1 MKRRIA
7 ETMRLILFG
16 PPGAGK
22 GTQADFI
29 REKCGVEHI
38 STGDVLRE
46 AMKNETEVGL
56 YAKSFMDKGELVPDE
71 VVTEI
76 IRLKISELGEGGFML
91 DGFPRTLEQA
101 RSLGSILSDT
111 GIGIDAVIF
120 LEVSDE
126 EVVQRIIKRQE
137 IEGRQDDTEDVIKNR
152 LRVYKDQTSPLKDF
166 YEKAGVLRT
175 VEGVGQ
181 ISDIAERIDGVLKQ
195 LQ

>member
-1 MKRRIA
+1 
-7 ETMRLILFG
+7 MRLILFG

-29 REKCGVEHI
+29 RGNYEVEHI

-76 IRLKISELGEGGFML
+76 IRQKISAIGEGGFML

-101 RSLGSILSDT
+101 RSLDGILTDA

-120 LEVSDE
+120 LEVPDE
-126 EVVQRIIKRQE
+126 EVVQRITNRQK
-137 IEGRQDDTEDVIKNR
+137 IEGRRDDTEDVIRNR

-166 YEKAGVLRT
+166 YEKTGVLRA

>member
-1 MKRRIA
+1 
-7 ETMRLILFG
+7 MRLILFG

-29 REKCGVEHI
+29 RERYEVEHV

-76 IRLKISELGEGGFML
+76 IRQKISAIGEGGFML
-91 DGFPRTLEQA
+91 DGFPRTLDQA
-101 RSLGSILSDT
+101 RSLDGILADA
-111 GIGIDAVIF
+111 GIGIDAVVF
-120 LEVSDE
+120 LEVPDE
-126 EVVQRIIKRQE
+126 EVVQRITKRQK
-137 IEGRQDDTEDVIKNR
+137 IEGRQDDTEDVIRNR

-166 YEKAGVLRT
+166 YEKTGVLRT

>member
-1 MKRRIA
+1 MP

-29 REKCGVEHI
+29 REKYGVEHI

-46 AMKNETEVGL
+46 AMKNETKVGL

-76 IRLKISELGEGGFML
+76 IRLKISGLGEGCFML

-101 RSLGSILSDT
+101 RSLDSILSDA
-111 GIGIDAVIF
+111 GIGVDAVIF
-120 LEVSDE
+120 LEVPDE
-126 EVVQRIIKRQE
+126 EVVRRIIKRQE

-152 LRVYKDQTSPLKDF
+152 LRVYKDRTAPLKDF
-166 YEKAGVLRT
+166 YGKASVLRM
-175 VEGVGQ
+175 VEGVGE
-181 ISDIAERIDGVLKQ
+181 ISDIAEGIDGVLKQ

>member
-1 MKRRIA
+1 MPRN
-7 ETMRLILFG
+7 MRLILFG

-29 REKCGVEHI
+29 REKYEVEHI

-76 IRLKISELGEGGFML
+76 IRQKISAIGGGGFML

-101 RSLGSILSDT
+101 RSLDGILADT

-120 LEVSDE
+120 LEVPDE
-126 EVVQRIIKRQE
+126 EVVQRITKRQKT
-137 IEGRQDDTEDVIKNR
+137 EGRRDDTEGVIRSR

-166 YEKAGVLRT
+166 YEKTGVLRA

>member
-1 MKRRIA
+1 
-7 ETMRLILFG
+7 MRLILFG

-29 REKCGVEHI
+29 REKYEVEHI

-76 IRLKISELGEGGFML
+76 IRQKISAIGERGFML

-101 RSLGSILSDT
+101 RSLNGILTDA
-111 GIGIDAVIF
+111 GIGIDAVIS
-120 LEVSDE
+120 LEVPDE
-126 EVVQRIIKRQE
+126 EVVQRITKRQK
-137 IEGRQDDTEDVIKNR
+137 IEGRRDDTEDVIRNR

-166 YEKAGVLRT
+166 YEKTGVLRA
-175 VEGVGQ
+175 VEGIGQ
-181 ISDIAERIDGVLKQ
+181 VSDIAERIDGVLKR

>member
-1 MKRRIA
+1 
-7 ETMRLILFG
+7 MRLILFG

-29 REKCGVEHI
+29 REKYGVEHI

-46 AMKNETEVGL
+46 AVKNGTEVGL

-76 IRLKISELGEGGFML
+76 IRQKISTLGEAGFML

-101 RSLGSILSDT
+101 KCLEDILT
-111 GIGIDAVIF
+111 GAGAAIDAVIF
-120 LEVSDE
+120 LEVPDQ
-126 EVVQRIIKRQE
+126 EVIQRIIRRQK
-137 IEGRQDDTEDVIKNR
+137 IEGRQDDTEDLIKNR

-166 YEKAGVLRT
+166 YEGTGVLHA
-175 VEGVGQ
+175 VEGVGE
-181 ISDIAERIDGVLKQ
+181 ISDIAVRVEGVLKN
-195 LQ
+195 L

>member
-1 MKRRIA
+1 
-7 ETMRLILFG
+7 MRLILFG

-29 REKCGVEHI
+29 REKYGVEHI

-46 AMKNETEVGL
+46 AIRNETEVGL

-76 IRLKISELGEGGFML
+76 IRQKISALGEGGFML

-101 RSLGSILSDT
+101 RSLDSILTDT

-120 LEVSDE
+120 LEVPDH
-126 EVVQRIIKRQE
+126 EVVQRIVKRQE
-137 IEGRQDDTEDVIKNR
+137 TEGRQDDTEDVIRNR

-166 YEKAGVLRT
+166 YEKTGTLRT

-181 ISDIAERIDGVLKQ
+181 ISDIAERIDGVIEQ

>member
-1 MKRRIA
+1 
-7 ETMRLILFG
+7 MRLILFG

>member
-1 MKRRIA
+1 
-7 ETMRLILFG
+7 MRLILFG

-29 REKCGVEHI
+29 KEKYGVEHI

-46 AMKNETEVGL
+46 AIKNKTEIGI

-76 IRLKISELGEGGFML
+76 IRQKISNLGDAGFML
-91 DGFPRTLEQA
+91 DGFPRTVEQA
-101 RSLGSILSDT
+101 KFLEDILREA

-126 EVVQRIIKRQE
+126 EVVRRIMGRQKK
-137 IEGRQDDTEDVIKNR
+137 EGRLDDSEDVIKNR
-152 LRVYKDQTSPLKDF
+152 LKVYKDQTSPLRDF
-166 YEKAGVLRT
+166 YDKAGVLRPIK
-175 VEGVGQ
+175 GVGQ
-181 ISDIAERIDGVLKQ
+181 ISDIALKIDEVLERIQ
-195 LQ
+195 

>member
-1 MKRRIA
+1 MPRD
-7 ETMRLILFG
+7 MRLILFG

-29 REKCGVEHI
+29 REKYEVEHI

-76 IRLKISELGEGGFML
+76 IRQKISAIGGGGFML

-101 RSLGSILSDT
+101 RSLDGILADT

-120 LEVSDE
+120 LEVPDE
-126 EVVQRIIKRQE
+126 EVVQRITKRQKT
-137 IEGRQDDTEDVIKNR
+137 EGRRDDTEGVIRNR

-166 YEKAGVLRT
+166 YEKTGVLRA

>member
-1 MKRRIA
+1 
-7 ETMRLILFG
+7 MRLILFG

-29 REKCGVEHI
+29 REKYEVEHI

-76 IRLKISELGEGGFML
+76 IRQKISSIGEGGFML
-91 DGFPRTLEQA
+91 DGFPRTLDQA
-101 RSLGSILSDT
+101 RSLDGILADA
-111 GIGIDAVIF
+111 GIGIDTVVF
-120 LEVSDE
+120 LEVPDE
-126 EVVQRIIKRQE
+126 EVVQRITKRQK
-137 IEGRQDDTEDVIKNR
+137 IEGRQDDTEDVIRNR

-166 YEKAGVLRT
+166 YEKTGVLRT

>member
-1 MKRRIA
+1 
-7 ETMRLILFG
+7 MRLILFG

-29 REKCGVEHI
+29 REKYGVEHI

-46 AMKNETEVGL
+46 AMKNETKVGL

-76 IRLKISELGEGGFML
+76 IRLKISGLGEGGFML

-101 RSLGSILSDT
+101 RSLDSILSGA
-111 GIGIDAVIF
+111 GIGVDAVIF
-120 LEVSDE
+120 LEVPDE
-126 EVVQRIIKRQE
+126 EVVRRIIKRQE

-152 LRVYKDQTSPLKDF
+152 LRVYKDRTAPLKDF
-166 YEKAGVLRT
+166 YGKASVLRM
-175 VEGVGQ
+175 VEGVGE
-181 ISDIAERIDGVLKQ
+181 ISDIAEGIDGVLKQ

>member
-1 MKRRIA
+1 
-7 ETMRLILFG
+7 MRLILFG

-29 REKCGVEHI
+29 REKYEVEHI

-46 AMKNETEVGL
+46 AMRNETEIGL

-76 IRLKISELGEGGFML
+76 IRQKISALGEGGFML

-101 RSLGSILSDT
+101 RSLDGILADA
-111 GIGIDAVIF
+111 GAGIDAVIF
-120 LEVSDE
+120 LEVPDR
-126 EVVQRIIKRQE
+126 EVVQRIVKRQK
-137 IEGRQDDTEDVIKNR
+137 IEGRLDDTEDVIRNR
-152 LRVYKDQTSPLKDF
+152 LRVYKDQTSPLRDF
-166 YEKAGVLRT
+166 YEKTGVLRT

-181 ISDIAERIDGVLKQ
+181 ISDIAERIDGVLKR

>member
-1 MKRRIA
+1 
-7 ETMRLILFG
+7 MRLILFG

-29 REKCGVEHI
+29 RDRYEVEHI

-76 IRLKISELGEGGFML
+76 IRQKISAIGEGGFML

-101 RSLGSILSDT
+101 RSLGSILADA

-120 LEVSDE
+120 LEVPDE
-126 EVVQRIIKRQE
+126 EVVQRITKRQK
-137 IEGRQDDTEDVIKNR
+137 IEGRQDDTEGVIRNR

-166 YEKAGVLRT
+166 YEKTGVLRT

-181 ISDIAERIDGVLKQ
+181 ISDIAGRIDGVLKQ

>member
-1 MKRRIA
+1 
-7 ETMRLILFG
+7 MRLILFG

-29 REKCGVEHI
+29 REKYEVEHI

-76 IRLKISELGEGGFML
+76 IRQKISAIGGGGFML

-101 RSLGSILSDT
+101 RSLDGILADT

-120 LEVSDE
+120 LEVPDE
-126 EVVQRIIKRQE
+126 EVVQRITKRQKT
-137 IEGRQDDTEDVIKNR
+137 EGRRDDTEGVIRNR

-166 YEKAGVLRT
+166 YEKTGVLRA

>member
-1 MKRRIA
+1 MPRN
-7 ETMRLILFG
+7 MRLILFG

-29 REKCGVEHI
+29 REKYEVEHI

-76 IRLKISELGEGGFML
+76 IRQKISAIGEGGFML

-101 RSLGSILSDT
+101 RSLDGILADT

-120 LEVSDE
+120 LEVPDE
-126 EVVQRIIKRQE
+126 EVVQRITKRQKT
-137 IEGRQDDTEDVIKNR
+137 EGRRDDTEGVIRNR

-166 YEKAGVLRT
+166 YEKTGVLRA

>member
-1 MKRRIA
+1 MP

-29 REKCGVEHI
+29 REKYGVEHI

-46 AMKNETEVGL
+46 AIKKETEVGL

-71 VVTEI
+71 VVTET
-76 IRLKISELGEGGFML
+76 IRLKISGLGEGGFML

-101 RSLGSILSDT
+101 RSLDSILSDA
-111 GIGIDAVIF
+111 GIGVDAVIF
-120 LEVSDE
+120 LEVPDE
-126 EVVQRIIKRQE
+126 EVVRRIIKRQE

-152 LRVYKDQTSPLKDF
+152 LKVYKDQTSPLKDF
-166 YEKAGVLRT
+166 YGKAGVLRT
-175 VEGVGQ
+175 VEGVGE

>member
-1 MKRRIA
+1 MPKI
-7 ETMRLILFG
+7 MRLILFG

-29 REKCGVEHI
+29 RENYGVEHI

-46 AMKNETEVGL
+46 AMKNGTEVGL

-76 IRLKISELGEGGFML
+76 IRQKISAIGEGGFML

-101 RSLGSILSDT
+101 RSLDGILADA

-120 LEVSDE
+120 LEVPDE
-126 EVVQRIIKRQE
+126 EVVQRITRRQK
-137 IEGRQDDTEDVIKNR
+137 IEGRRDDTEDVIRNR

-166 YEKAGVLRT
+166 YEKTGVLRA
-175 VEGVGQ
+175 VEGVGE
-181 ISDIAERIDGVLKQ
+181 ISDIAGRIDGVLKQ
-195 LQ
+195 LR

>member
-1 MKRRIA
+1 MKRRISG
-7 ETMRLILFG
+7 TMRLVLFG

-29 REKCGVEHI
+29 REKYEVEHV

-46 AMKNETEVGL
+46 AIRVETEVGL

-76 IRLKISELGEGGFML
+76 IRQKISALGEGGFML

-101 RSLGSILSDT
+101 RSLDGILADA
-111 GIGIDAVIF
+111 GIGIDAVIS
-120 LEVSDE
+120 LEVPDH
-126 EVVQRIIKRQE
+126 EVVQRITRRQK
-137 IEGRQDDTEDVIKNR
+137 IEGRQDDTEDVIRNR

-166 YEKAGVLRT
+166 YEKTGVLRV
-175 VEGVGQ
+175 VEGVGE
-181 ISDIAERIDGVLKQ
+181 ISDIAGRIDGVLEQ
-195 LQ
+195 LR

>member
-1 MKRRIA
+1 MP

-29 REKCGVEHI
+29 REKYGVRHI

-46 AMKNETEVGL
+46 AIKNETEVGL

-76 IRLKISELGEGGFML
+76 IRQKISGIGEGGFML

-101 RSLGSILSDT
+101 RSLDGILADA
-111 GIGIDAVIF
+111 GIGISAVIF
-120 LEVSDE
+120 LEVPDE
-126 EVVQRIIKRQE
+126 EVVQRITRRQK
-137 IEGRQDDTEDVIKNR
+137 IEGRRDDTEDVIRNR

-166 YEKAGVLRT
+166 YEKAGVLRA

-181 ISDIAERIDGVLKQ
+181 IPDIAGRIDGVLKQ

>member
-1 MKRRIA
+1 
-7 ETMRLILFG
+7 MRLILFG

-29 REKCGVEHI
+29 SEKYEVEHI

-76 IRLKISELGEGGFML
+76 IRQKISAIGEGGFML

-101 RSLGSILSDT
+101 RSLDGILT
-111 GIGIDAVIF
+111 EAGIGIDAVIF
-120 LEVSDE
+120 LEVPDE
-126 EVVQRIIKRQE
+126 EVVQRITKRQK
-137 IEGRQDDTEDVIKNR
+137 IESRRDDTEDVIRNR

-166 YEKAGVLRT
+166 YEKTGVLRA

>member
-1 MKRRIA
+1 
-7 ETMRLILFG
+7 MRLILFG

-29 REKCGVEHI
+29 RERYEVEHI

-76 IRLKISELGEGGFML
+76 IRQKISAIGERGFML

-101 RSLGSILSDT
+101 RSLNGILTDA

-120 LEVSDE
+120 LEVPDE
-126 EVVQRIIKRQE
+126 EVVQRITKRQK
-137 IEGRQDDTEDVIKNR
+137 IEGRRDDTEDVIRNR

-166 YEKAGVLRT
+166 YEKTGVLRA

-181 ISDIAERIDGVLKQ
+181 ISDIAERIDGVLKR

>member
-1 MKRRIA
+1 
-7 ETMRLILFG
+7 MRLILFG

-29 REKCGVEHI
+29 REKYEVEHI

-76 IRLKISELGEGGFML
+76 IRQKISAIGERGFML

-101 RSLGSILSDT
+101 RSLNGILTDA
-111 GIGIDAVIF
+111 GIGIDAVIS
-120 LEVSDE
+120 LEVPDE
-126 EVVQRIIKRQE
+126 EVVQRITKRQK
-137 IEGRQDDTEDVIKNR
+137 IEGRRDDTEDVIRNR

-166 YEKAGVLRT
+166 YEKIGVLRA
-175 VEGVGQ
+175 VEGIGQ
-181 ISDIAERIDGVLKQ
+181 ISDIAERIDGVLKR

>member
-1 MKRRIA
+1 MP

-29 REKCGVEHI
+29 REKYGVEHI

-46 AMKNETEVGL
+46 AMKNETKVGL

-76 IRLKISELGEGGFML
+76 IRLKISGLGEGGFML

-101 RSLGSILSDT
+101 RSLDSILSGA
-111 GIGIDAVIF
+111 GIGVDAVIF
-120 LEVSDE
+120 LEVPDE
-126 EVVQRIIKRQE
+126 EVVRRIIKRQE

-152 LRVYKDQTSPLKDF
+152 LRVYKDRTAPLKDF
-166 YEKAGVLRT
+166 YGKASVLRM
-175 VEGVGQ
+175 VEGVGE
-181 ISDIAERIDGVLKQ
+181 ISDIAEGIDGVLKQ

>member
-1 MKRRIA
+1 MPRN
-7 ETMRLILFG
+7 MRLILFG

-29 REKCGVEHI
+29 REKYEVEHI

-76 IRLKISELGEGGFML
+76 IRQKISAIGGGGFML

-101 RSLGSILSDT
+101 RSLDGILADT

-120 LEVSDE
+120 LEVPDE
-126 EVVQRIIKRQE
+126 EVVQRITKRQKT
-137 IEGRQDDTEDVIKNR
+137 EGRRDDTEGVIRNR

-166 YEKAGVLRT
+166 YEKTGVLRA

>member
-1 MKRRIA
+1 
-7 ETMRLILFG
+7 MRLILFG

-29 REKCGVEHI
+29 KKKYGVEHI

-46 AMKNETEVGL
+46 AIKNETEVGL
-56 YAKSFMDKGELVPDE
+56 YAKSFMEKGELVPDE

-76 IRLKISELGEGGFML
+76 IRQKISELGEQGFML

-101 RSLGSILSDT
+101 RSLDGILTDA
-111 GIGIDAVIF
+111 GIGIDAVIS

-126 EVVQRIIKRQE
+126 EVVQRITKRQK
-137 IEGRQDDTEDVIKNR
+137 IEGRRDDTEDVIRNR
-152 LRVYKDQTSPLKDF
+152 LRVYKDQTSPLKGF
-166 YEKAGVLRT
+166 YEEIGVLHA
-175 VEGVGQ
+175 VAGGGL

-195 LQ
+195 LK

>member
-1 MKRRIA
+1 MP

-29 REKCGVEHI
+29 REKYGVEHI

-46 AMKNETEVGL
+46 AMKNETKVGL

-76 IRLKISELGEGGFML
+76 IRLKISGLGEGGFML

-101 RSLGSILSDT
+101 RSLDSILSDA
-111 GIGIDAVIF
+111 GIGVDAAIF
-120 LEVSDE
+120 LEVPDE
-126 EVVQRIIKRQE
+126 EVVRRIIKRQE

-152 LRVYKDQTSPLKDF
+152 LRVYKDRTAPLKDF
-166 YEKAGVLRT
+166 YGKACVLRM
-175 VEGVGQ
+175 VEGVGE
-181 ISDIAERIDGVLKQ
+181 ISDIAEGIDGVLKQ

>member
-1 MKRRIA
+1 
-7 ETMRLILFG
+7 MRLILFG

-29 REKCGVEHI
+29 REKYGVEHI

-46 AMKNETEVGL
+46 AIKKETEVGL

-71 VVTEI
+71 VVTET
-76 IRLKISELGEGGFML
+76 IRLKISGLGEGGFML

-101 RSLGSILSDT
+101 RSLDSILSYA
-111 GIGIDAVIF
+111 GIGVDAVIF
-120 LEVSDE
+120 LEVPDE
-126 EVVQRIIKRQE
+126 EVVRRIIKRQE

-166 YEKAGVLRT
+166 YGKAGVLRT
-175 VEGVGQ
+175 VEGVGE

>member
-1 MKRRIA
+1 MP

-29 REKCGVEHI
+29 REKYGVEHI

-46 AMKNETEVGL
+46 AIKKETEVGL

-71 VVTEI
+71 VVTET
-76 IRLKISELGEGGFML
+76 IRLKISGLGEGGFML

-101 RSLGSILSDT
+101 RSLDSILSDA
-111 GIGIDAVIF
+111 GIGVDAVIF
-120 LEVSDE
+120 LEVPDE
-126 EVVQRIIKRQE
+126 EVVRRIIKRQE

-166 YEKAGVLRT
+166 YGKAGVLRT
-175 VEGVGQ
+175 VEGVGE

>member
-1 MKRRIA
+1 
-7 ETMRLILFG
+7 MRLILFG

-29 REKCGVEHI
+29 KEKYGVAHI

-46 AMKNETEVGL
+46 AMRNETEVGL

-76 IRLKISELGEGGFML
+76 IRQKISALGEGGFML

-101 RSLGSILSDT
+101 RSLNNILADV
-111 GIGIDAVIF
+111 GIGIDAVIS
-120 LEVSDE
+120 LEVSDQ
-126 EVVQRIIKRQE
+126 EVVERITRRQE
-137 IEGRQDDTEDVIKNR
+137 IEGRRDDTEDVIKNR

-166 YEKAGVLRT
+166 YERAGVLRT
-175 VEGVGQ
+175 VEGVGE
-181 ISDIAERIDGVLKQ
+181 ISDIAGRIDGVLEQ
-195 LQ
+195 LQQ

>member
-1 MKRRIA
+1 MP

-29 REKCGVEHI
+29 REKYGVEHI

-46 AMKNETEVGL
+46 AIKKETEVGF

-71 VVTEI
+71 VVTET
-76 IRLKISELGEGGFML
+76 IRLKISGLGEGGFML

-101 RSLGSILSDT
+101 RSLDSILSDA
-111 GIGIDAVIF
+111 GIGVDAVIF
-120 LEVSDE
+120 LEVPDE

-137 IEGRQDDTEDVIKNR
+137 IEGRQDDTENVIKNR

-166 YEKAGVLRT
+166 YGKAGVLRT
-175 VEGVGQ
+175 VEGVGE